1 MVEAYDLGPF
11 HVDLVRRVLLRDG
24 EPVPITPKAF
34 SLLLILLERRGGVVS
49 KEELILGVWGTPDVS
64 DANVMQNVS
73 SLRKALG
80 ERAGESRYIVTVS
93 GQGYRFVGDAV
104 PFPAEEP
111 VGEEALGTIPG
122 KIPGEELPV
131 ETLTFRP
138 RVENPG
144 LDQGPSPGDENG
156 TAAGAPTPSRR
167 DGPVRSPGFQPGVGE
182 AAPGGRS
189 RRAYLL
195 IALCAVLFL
204 AGAGTFLIQRFT
216 PWLDRPQPARGET
229 GPDPANRPGVA
240 ILGFRN
246 LSGETG
252 SDWLGPAFA
261 EMLATELGAGGRVRV
276 ISGENVARVHRSL
289 EAPALEQLG
298 ADSLRRIHN
307 LLGADLV
314 IDGSYLSISETTEPS
329 GDLPRRARRVRL
341 DLRVLSL
348 PEGEVIA
355 SVAQVGDE
363 PDLFGLVARTGTDL
377 RSALGLADLTP
388 AQARAAQALQPSTP
402 EAARLYV
409 QGLERLRAFDPPGAL
424 GLLEQAA
431 RTDPDSAPIRSAL
444 AQAWLDLGEDARAV
458 TAAREALEL
467 ATALPREERLA
478 IEARLHAAG
487 RAWDKAVASYRTLWT
502 FYPDNTEYGLQL
514 VAGLTAAGR
523 GAEASAVIAE
533 LRRLPVPVRQDP
545 RIDLAEARVAK
556 RISDPVR
563 EKRLAETAA
572 AKGKRSG
579 ESLVVAQALLLQ
591 ADALLLI
598 GQPSDALDLSEQA
611 RELFAAAG
619 HHSAVANALSH
630 RGAALHELSKLDEA
644 EEAYSEALAI
654 AQRLGN
660 TALIAGQKANLGL
673 VAQDRGDLGRA
684 LLLLDEAHVLYQRTG
699 DRVLEARALNAI
711 GTLQRSRGDLASAQR
726 SFERALALARQTG
739 NRTDEARAASFLGTV
754 LAERGELREALRLH
768 ESAFALLRQMGDDS
782 RAAGALTA
790 SARALVELG
799 DLPLARRRLERALE
813 SRRRA
818 GDRLG
823 IAETL
828 DALAELARV
837 QGDFAAVRR
846 LAGQQ
851 LRIGRETGATAV
863 TARALRHLGAA
874 ALDAGDLAGAR
885 RDLTAALEAVNG
897 ESQELE
903 ALEVRLDLARVV
915 LAEGNAEEA
924 ARTAREAAAWY
935 GEKGVPGGQV
945 KALSL
950 LADALAAAGKGG
962 GGEAP

>member
-11 HVDLVRRVLLRDG
+11 RVDLVRRVLLRDG
-24 EPVPITPKAF
+24 EPVAITPKAF
-34 SLLLILLERRGGVVS
+34 SLLLILLERRGGAVS

-80 ERAGESRYIVTVS
+80 ERAGESRYIVTVP

-111 VGEEALGTIPG
+111 VGEEAS
-122 KIPGEELPV
+122 E
-131 ETLTFRP
+131 
-138 RVENPG
+138 
-144 LDQGPSPGDENG
+144 G
-156 TAAGAPTPSRR
+156 TAPLLPSMPIELSSLRVVVGSDGGGQPEEGGVPPLPTPSR
-167 DGPVRSPGFQPGVGE
+167 P
-182 AAPGGRS
+182 
-189 RRAYLL
+189 RRTYLL

-216 PWLDRPQPARGET
+216 PWLTRQPQLRGEAR
-229 GPDPANRPGVA
+229 PDPANRPGIA

-246 LSGETG
+246 LSGEPQA
-252 SDWLGPAFA
+252 DWLGPAFA

-276 ISGENVARVHRSL
+276 ISGENVARVRRSL
-289 EAPALEQLG
+289 GAPALEHLD
-298 ADSLRRIHN
+298 ADSLRRIYN

-314 IDGSYLSISETTEPS
+314 IDGSYLALSEASDPS
-329 GDLPRRARRVRL
+329 AVARRVRL
-341 DLRVLSL
+341 DLRVLSV
-348 PEGEVIA
+348 PQGEVIA
-355 SVAQVGDE
+355 SVAEVGDE
-363 PDLFGLVARTGTDL
+363 PDLFGLVTRTGSDL
-377 RSALGLADLTP
+377 RNVLGLADLTP

-424 GLLEQAA
+424 ELLEEAA
-431 RTDPDSAPIRSAL
+431 RADPESAPVRSAL
-444 AQAWLDLGEDARAV
+444 AQAWLDMGEDARAV
-458 TAAREALEL
+458 TAAREALRL
-467 ATALPREERLA
+467 AVSLPREERLA

-514 VAGLTAAGR
+514 VASLTAAGR
-523 GAEASAVIAE
+523 GAEASGVIAD
-533 LRRLPVPVRQDP
+533 LRRLPPPVRQDP

-572 AKGKRSG
+572 AKGRRSG

-598 GQPSDALDLSEQA
+598 GQPGDALEISEQA

-619 HHSAVANALSH
+619 HHAAVASALAH
-630 RGAALHELSKLDEA
+630 RGVALHELSQLDEA
-644 EEAYSEALAI
+644 EEAYAEALTVG
-654 AQRLGN
+654 QRLGN
-660 TALIAGQKANLGL
+660 TALVAGQKANLGL
-673 VAQDRGDLGRA
+673 LAQDRGDLGRA
-684 LLLLDEAHVLYQRTG
+684 LLLLTEAHVLYQRTG

-711 GTLQRSRGDLASAQR
+711 GTLQRAGGEMAGAQR

-768 ESAFALLRQMGDDS
+768 ETAFALLRQMGDDS

-790 SARALVELG
+790 SARVLVALG

-823 IAETL
+823 TAETL
-828 DALAELARV
+828 DAFAELARV
-837 QGDFAAVRR
+837 QGDFDAVRR
-846 LAGQQ
+846 LADQQ
-851 LRIGRETGATAV
+851 LRIGEETGAAAV

-874 ALDAGDLAGAR
+874 ALNAGDLAGAR
-885 RDLTAALEAVNG
+885 RDLTTALEELNG
-897 ESQELE
+897 AGQELDL
-903 ALEVRLDLARVV
+903 LEIRLELAHVA
-915 LAEGNAEEA
+915 LAEGHVEEA

-935 GEKGVPGGQV
+935 GNKGVPGGQV
-945 KALSL
+945 RALSL
-950 LADALAAAGKGG
+950 LAEALAAEGKGG

>member
-11 HVDLVRRVLLRDG
+11 RVDLVRRVLLRDG
-24 EPVPITPKAF
+24 EPVAITPKAF
-34 SLLLILLERRGGVVS
+34 SLLLILLEKRGEVVS
-49 KEELILGVWGTPDVS
+49 KEELIRGVWGTPDVS

-80 ERAGESRYIVTVS
+80 ERAGESRYIVTVP

-111 VGEEALGTIPG
+111 VGEAQG

-138 RVENPG
+138 RVGNPG
-144 LDQGPSPGDENG
+144 LDKGSSLRDENG
-156 TAAGAPTPSRR
+156 SAAGALALSRR
-167 DGPVRSPGFQPGVGE
+167 DGPMPGPGSRPVVDE
-182 AAPGGRS
+182 AATPAAAGGRG
-189 RRAYLL
+189 RRTYLL

-204 AGAGTFLIQRFT
+204 AGAGAFFIEGFSRSPVPQRG
-216 PWLDRPQPARGET
+216 AAA
-229 GPDPANRPGVA
+229 DPASRPGIA

-246 LSGETG
+246 LSGEARAA
-252 SDWLGPAFA
+252 WLGPAFA
-261 EMLATELGAGGRVRV
+261 EMLASELGAGGRVRV

-289 EAPALEQLG
+289 GGPALEQLD

-314 IDGSYLSISETTEPS
+314 IEGTYLSLSKASEPS
-329 GDLPRRARRVRL
+329 AVARRVRL
-341 DLRVLSL
+341 DLRVLSA
-348 PEGEVIA
+348 PQGEVVA

-363 PDLFGLVARTGTDL
+363 PDLFGLVARTGADL

-388 AQARAAQALQPSTP
+388 DQARAAQALQPSTP

-424 GLLEQAA
+424 ELLEQAA
-431 RTDPDSAPIRSAL
+431 RVDPESAPIRSAL
-444 AQAWLDLGEDARAV
+444 AQAWLDLGEDVRAV
-458 TAAREALEL
+458 AEAREALRL
-467 ATALPREERLA
+467 AASLPREERLA
-478 IEARLHAAG
+478 IEARLHAAS
-487 RAWDKAVASYRTLWT
+487 RTWDRAVASYRTLWT

-514 VAGLTAAGR
+514 AASLTAAGR
-523 GAEASAVIAE
+523 GAEASGVIAE
-533 LRRLPVPVRQDP
+533 LRRLPGPAREDP

-572 AKGKRSG
+572 AKGRRSG

-598 GQPSDALDLSEQA
+598 GKPGEALEISEQA
-611 RELFAAAG
+611 RELFASAG
-619 HHSAVANALSH
+619 HHAAVANAIAH
-630 RGAALHELSKLDEA
+630 RGVAHHELSQLDEA
-644 EEAYSEALAI
+644 EEAYAEALAVG
-654 AQRLGN
+654 QRLGN
-660 TALIAGQKANLGL
+660 QALVAGQKANLGL
-673 VAQDRGDLGRA
+673 LAQDRGDLGRA

-711 GTLQRSRGDLASAQR
+711 GTIQRARGELVGAQR

-768 ESAFALLRQMGDDS
+768 ETAFALLRQMGDDS
-782 RAAGALTA
+782 RAAAALTA
-790 SARALVELG
+790 SARVLVTLG

-823 IAETL
+823 TAETL
-828 DALAELARV
+828 DAFAELARA
-837 QGDFAAVRR
+837 QGDLAAVHR
-846 LAGQQ
+846 LARQQ
-851 LRIGRETGATAV
+851 LRIGRETGAPAV

-885 RDLTAALEAVNG
+885 RDLTAALEALNG
-897 ESQELE
+897 AGEELD
-903 ALEVRLDLARVV
+903 ALEIRLELARAA
-915 LAEGNAEEA
+915 LAEGKAEEA
-924 ARTAREAAAWY
+924 SRIAREAAAWY
-935 GEKGVPGGQV
+935 EKKGVPGGQV
-945 KALSL
+945 RALSL
-950 LADALAAAGKGG
+950 LAEALAAQGKGG
-962 GGEAP
+962 GAKAP

>member
-11 HVDLVRRVLLRDG
+11 RVDLVRRVLLRDG

-34 SLLLILLERRGGVVS
+34 SLLLILIEGRGEAVS
-49 KEELILGVWGTPDVS
+49 KDELIRGVWGTPDVS

-80 ERAGESRYIVTVS
+80 ERAGESRYIVTVP

-104 PFPAEEP
+104 PFPAQEHP
-111 VGEEALGTIPG
+111 S
-122 KIPGEELPV
+122 
-131 ETLTFRP
+131 P

-144 LDQGPSPGDENG
+144 LDKGPSLRDENE
-156 TAAGAPTPSRR
+156 TAASALTPSRR
-167 DGPVRSPGFQPGVGE
+167 DGPVRSPGFQPGGDTTG
-182 AAPGGRS
+182 PPFPTSS
-189 RRAYLL
+189 RPRRTYLL
-195 IALCAVLFL
+195 IALCVALFL
-204 AGAGTFLIQRFT
+204 AGAGAFLIPRYT
-216 PWLDRPQPARGET
+216 PWLSGPSQPSRGEA
-229 GPDPANRPGVA
+229 GPEAASRPGVA

-246 LSGETG
+246 LSGKPQA
-252 SDWLGPAFA
+252 DWLGPAFA

-276 ISGENVARVHRSL
+276 ISGENVARVRRSL
-289 EAPALEQLG
+289 GEPALEHLG

-314 IDGSYLSISETTEPS
+314 IDGSYLALSEASEPS
-329 GDLPRRARRVRL
+329 AVARRVRL
-341 DLRVLSL
+341 DLRVLSA
-348 PEGEVIA
+348 PQGEVIA
-355 SVAQVGDE
+355 SVAKVGDE
-363 PDLFGLVARTGTDL
+363 PDLFGLVARTGADL

-424 GLLEQAA
+424 ELLEKAA
-431 RTDPDSAPIRSAL
+431 RADPGSAPVRSAL
-444 AQAWLDLGEDARAV
+444 AQAWLDMGEDARAETV
-458 TAAREALEL
+458 AREALEL
-467 ATALPREERLA
+467 ARSLPREERLA

-487 RAWDKAVASYRTLWT
+487 RAWDRAVAAYRTLWT

-514 VAGLTAAGR
+514 VASLTAAGR
-523 GAEASAVIAE
+523 GAEASGVIAE
-533 LRRLPVPVRQDP
+533 LRRLPSPVSQDP

-572 AKGKRSG
+572 AKGRRSG
-579 ESLVVAQALLLQ
+579 ENLIVAQGLLLQ

-598 GQPSDALDLSEQA
+598 GQPGDALELSEQA
-611 RELFAAAG
+611 RELFAGAG

-630 RGAALHELSKLDEA
+630 RGAALHEMSQLDEA
-644 EEAYSEALAI
+644 EEAYAKALAVG
-654 AQRLGN
+654 QRLGN

-711 GTLQRSRGDLASAQR
+711 GTIQRARGELAGAQR

-739 NRTDEARAASFLGTV
+739 NRTDEARAASSLGTV

-790 SARALVELG
+790 SARVLVALG
-799 DLPLARRRLERALE
+799 NLPLARRRLDRALE

-823 IAETL
+823 VAETL
-828 DALAELARV
+828 SAFAELAHV
-837 QGDFAAVRR
+837 QGDVAVVRR
-846 LAGQQ
+846 FAGQQ
-851 LRIGRETGATAV
+851 LRIGRETGAAAV

-874 ALDAGDLAGAR
+874 ALAEGDLAGAR
-885 RDLTAALEAVNG
+885 RDLTAALQALNG
-897 ESQELE
+897 AGQDLD
-903 ALEVRLDLARVV
+903 ALEIRLDLARVA
-915 LAEGNAEEA
+915 LAEGNAREA

-935 GEKGVPGGQV
+935 EEKGVPGGQV
-945 KALSL
+945 QALSL
-950 LADALAAAGKGG
+950 LAEALAAEGKGG
-962 GGEAP
+962 GGEEKAP